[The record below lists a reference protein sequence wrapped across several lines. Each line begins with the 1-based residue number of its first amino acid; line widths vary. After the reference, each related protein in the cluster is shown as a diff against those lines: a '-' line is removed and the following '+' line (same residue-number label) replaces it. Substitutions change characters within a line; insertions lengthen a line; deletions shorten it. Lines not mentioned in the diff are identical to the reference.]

1 MGPSSFLVWV
11 AIILPHDNDPGS
23 EQLLSSPL
31 PLSLLIFWGGTS
43 GRLKNC
49 SIQKASKLMTAETF
63 HRFLSPC

>member
-1 MGPSSFLVWV
+1 MGPSSFLAWV

-31 PLSLLIFWGGTS
+31 PLSLLIFGERS
-43 GRLKNC
+43 FGRLKHC
-49 SIQKASKLMTAETF
+49 SIQKASKLMTAKTF